1 MRLLFMSDVLNPQ
14 IRLANRPAG
23 EPDESTWHY
32 TETPVMPPGPE
43 QVLVRNLYLSIDPA
57 MRSWLNP
64 IKTYVPPVGIDE
76 VMRALGLGVVQVSS
90 SPKFTKGDLVSGS
103 LGVQA
108 FATVP
113 AKHLEVIRSPQL
125 PLETYLGAL
134 GMTGMTAYFGLLEVG
149 SPRAGQTVVVSA
161 AAGAVGSLVGQ
172 IAKIHG
178 CRVVGIAGG
187 ADKCAYLTNT
197 LGLDAAVDYKAQ
209 GWDKALKEA
218 CPDRIDVFFDNVGGD
233 VLEAALLLGARGA
246 RYVICGMISQY
257 NSARIAGPSNYA
269 NLILNRSRMEGFV
282 VFDYH
287 ARYPEAVAQLT
298 QWIQE
303 GRIHSRDHV
312 VAGEVRDFPSIFKK
326 LFSGENHGKL
336 SLQIGS
342 V

>member
-1 MRLLFMSDVLNPQ
+1 VSEVQNPQ
-14 IRLANRPAG
+14 IRLACRPSG

-32 TETPVMPPGPE
+32 VEVPAAAPGPD

-64 IKTYVPPVGIDE
+64 VKTYVPPVGIDE
-76 VMRALGLGVVQVSS
+76 VMRALGLGVVETSN
-90 SPKFTKGDLVSGS
+90 SPKFAKGDLVSGV

-108 FATVP
+108 YATVG
-113 AKHLEVIRSPQL
+113 AKHLESIGEPRL
-125 PLETYLGAL
+125 PLQTYLGAL

-149 SPRAGQTVVVSA
+149 QPKPGQTVLVSA

-172 IAKIHG
+172 IAKIRG

-187 ADKCAYLTNT
+187 ADKCAYLVDT
-197 LGLDAAVDYKAQ
+197 LGFDAAVDYKAE
-209 GWDKALKEA
+209 GWTKALKDA
-218 CPDRIDVFFDNVGGD
+218 CPDRVDVFFDNVGGE

-269 NLILNRSRMEGFV
+269 TLILNRSRMEGFV

-287 ARYPEAVAQLT
+287 ARYPEAVGQLT

-303 GRIHSRDHV
+303 GRIQNRDHV
-312 VAGEVRDFPSIFKK
+312 VAGQVRDFPAVLKK